1 MAEFSGVC
9 IGELKSCLCETC
21 CVSEAS
27 GSVCVWSEWGVHGA
41 LSDWGEESPA
51 QGSPGSVVK

>member
-9 IGELKSCLCETC
+9 VDELLVICVRHVGTG

-41 LSDWGEESPA
+41 LSDWGEE
-51 QGSPGSVVK
+51 

>member
-9 IGELKSCLCETC
+9 VDEELVSCCVKHVETC

-41 LSDWGEESPA
+41 LSDWGEE
-51 QGSPGSVVK
+51 

>member
-1 MAEFSGVC
+1 MAEFSGMSVV
-9 IGELKSCLCETC
+9 ELSVLDTC

-41 LSDWGEESPA
+41 SSDWGEE
-51 QGSPGSVVK
+51 

>member
-1 MAEFSGVC
+1 MFSGVSV
-9 IGELKSCLCETC
+9 GELMSSCVNHVHV

-41 LSDWGEESPA
+41 WSDWGEE
-51 QGSPGSVVK
+51 

>member
-1 MAEFSGVC
+1 MFSGECVD
-9 IGELKSCLCETC
+9 ELSCVRHV

-41 LSDWGEESPA
+41 WSDWGE
-51 QGSPGSVVK
+51 

>member
-1 MAEFSGVC
+1 MAVFSGVC
-9 IGELKSCLCETC
+9 DEELLDETCGC

-41 LSDWGEESPA
+41 LSDWEE
-51 QGSPGSVVK
+51 